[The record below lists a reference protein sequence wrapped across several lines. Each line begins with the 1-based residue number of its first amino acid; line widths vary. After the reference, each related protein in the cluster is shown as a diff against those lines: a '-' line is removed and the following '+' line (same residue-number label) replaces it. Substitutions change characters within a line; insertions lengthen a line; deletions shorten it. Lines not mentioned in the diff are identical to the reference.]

1 MRNQT
6 FQFGY
11 YCLTAL
17 ALLFFASALTNISAF
32 AGSTPELFSVS
43 PRGIQRGKEHRLILK
58 GLRLDDAQEV
68 FFYGEG
74 ITTKSVTVVDPK
86 KLTVVVNVAPDCR
99 LGEHILQVRC
109 GKGISD
115 FRSVFVGPYPAI
127 KESEPNDDCASAEK
141 IEINH
146 TVAGQM
152 KGEDVD
158 YFVVSLKLGQRL
170 SVEVEAVRLGL
181 FFDPLIAVYDAD
193 QKEIAVCDDTEL
205 FSQDGFLTVT
215 APADGDYFLMVRDAA
230 YRAQKDTAYRLH
242 VGEFERPRI
251 MFPAGGK
258 SGEKL
263 ASKIYERP
271 TPDAGGLV
279 ERAAAEFQL
288 PDAAESTEVFGD
300 GPSALPLRV
309 SGFENINRPDDA
321 GNFSAKHA
329 IEVPTPV
336 AINGRF
342 TEARKH
348 HYYKFTAKKNQK
360 LAIDVFAKRIGS
372 PLDPIINVF
381 DEKNKS
387 LISSDDAKVKP
398 DSFLVFNPPADGT
411 YALRVIDYFNRGG
424 IDMIYRVE
432 ITPAKPLLA
441 LNIKRNDRFSQRR
454 MAMAI
459 PQGGRFAAVL
469 SAKKEHFAADVQLQ
483 FDGLPEGVTATML
496 PLKKS
501 AKEMPVV
508 FEATE
513 DAAIDLKKVTVS
525 GVAKNEKI
533 ESKDVPKAD
542 AKSDANGD
550 AKAKPPGPVFDTE
563 FTVTSLDSRGNPNNF
578 VYHSTVVK
586 KLAVGVIE
594 KLPFH
599 ITVEPLK
606 GPLVRNGSAKVKVIA
621 HRDEGFKEKIRLQF
635 PYRPVG
641 VGTTYQIEMKADQTE
656 IEYPINANKG
666 AQLGQW
672 PFYVIANANVSGP
685 AWASSQLETVS
696 VEEPFV
702 TMESKRTVGAR
713 NETVRIVCQVQQL
726 REFSG
731 AATAVLK
738 SLPPHTTVAGPVT
751 FDKSSETIEFE
762 LETTEKT
769 PFGQHKSIFVEVD
782 VPVGEGRS
790 VARAGNVVLQI
801 NQPLKQ
807 QPNVAMTE
815 AAQ

>member
-1 MRNQT
+1 MQNQT
-6 FQFGY
+6 FQFGCR
-11 YCLTAL
+11 CLTAL
-17 ALLFFASALTNISAF
+17 ALVILTSGLLF
-32 AGSTPELFSVS
+32 AGSTPELHAVY
-43 PRGIQRGKEHRLILK
+43 PRGIQRGNEHTLTLN
-58 GLRLDDAQEV
+58 GVRLDDAQEV

-74 ITTKSVTVVDPK
+74 ITAKSVKVVDHK
-86 KLTVVVNVAPDCR
+86 KLEVIVSVAPDCR
-99 LGEHILQVRC
+99 LGEHVLQVRC

-115 FRSVFVGPYPAI
+115 FRSVFVGPYPAVVE
-127 KESEPNDDCASAEK
+127 KEPNNDFATAQK
-141 IEINH
+141 IELNH
-146 TVAGQM
+146 TIAGQI

-158 YFVVSLKLGQRL
+158 YFVVSLKSGQRL
-170 SVEVEAVRLGL
+170 SVEAESIRLGT
-181 FFDPLIAVYDAD
+181 FFDSLIAVYDSEK
-193 QKEIAVCDDTEL
+193 KEIAVCDDTEL
-205 FSQDGFLTVT
+205 FSQDGFLTVA
-215 APADGDYFLMVRDAA
+215 APTDGDYYVMIRDSA
-230 YRAQKDTAYRLH
+230 YNSSGNHHYRLH
-242 VGEFERPRI
+242 IGEFDRPQM

-258 SGEKL
+258 SGQKL
-263 ASKIYERP
+263 TSKMFERP
-271 TPDAGGLV
+271 MPDVESLV
-279 ERAAAEFQL
+279 EREATEFQL
-288 PDAAESTEVFGD
+288 PDFATTSEVFGD
-300 GPSALPLRV
+300 GPSPLPLRV
-309 SGFENINRPDDA
+309 SEFENFNCPDDA
-321 GNFSAKHA
+321 QNFSFKDA
-329 IEVPTPV
+329 IEISTPI
-336 AINGRF
+336 AINGRLA
-342 TEARKH
+342 TPGKH
-348 HYYKFTAKKNQK
+348 HFYKFTAKKNQK
-360 LAIDVFAKRIGS
+360 LAVDVFAKRIGS

-387 LISSDDAKVKP
+387 LIASDDATVKP

-411 YALRVIDYFNRGG
+411 YSVRLIDYFNRGG
-424 IDMIYRVE
+424 VDMIYRVE
-432 ITPAKPLLA
+432 IAPVKPLLA

-469 SAKKEHFAADVQLQ
+469 SAKKEHLAADVELK

-513 DAAIDLKKVTVS
+513 DAAIDLEKVTVFAT
-525 GVAKNEKI
+525 AKNEKV
-533 ESKDVPKAD
+533 ESKGDDK
-542 AKSDANGD
+542 GD
-550 AKAKPPGPVFDTE
+550 AKAEPTGPVFDTE

-578 VYHSTVVK
+578 VYHPTVVD

-594 KLPFH
+594 KLPFS

-606 GPLVRNGSAKVKVIA
+606 APLVRNGSAKVKVIA
-621 HRDEGFKEKIRLQF
+621 HRDEGFTQKIRLQF

-641 VGTTYQIEMKADQTE
+641 VGTTHQIEMQADQTE

-666 AQLGQW
+666 AQLGKW

-702 TMESKRTVGAR
+702 AMESKRTVGSR
-713 NETVRIVCQVQQL
+713 NETVKVVCQIEQL
-726 REFSG
+726 REFTG
-731 AATAVLK
+731 DATAVLR
-738 SLPPHTTVAGPVT
+738 SLPPHVTVSGPVT
-751 FDKSSETIEFE
+751 FDKSAETIEFE
-762 LETTEKT
+762 LKTTDKT

-807 QPNVAMTE
+807 KPAVAMRK
-815 AAQ
+815 AAK